1 MKDEFIV
8 LKTGRNELTK
18 VAVNEILYF
27 KADGNYTRIVIKT
40 GVTFIICK
48 NLKNTLADFESD
60 LFVKINR
67 GIVINRQFVTLLKT
81 GKAPMIKINHHE
93 VFRPSQ
99 KHIAHLK
106 HIFVHTPNGPF
117 HTMKGGVSHI
127 YRGHSHIKQ
136 KPDKK

>member
-27 KADGNYTRIVIKT
+27 KADGDYTQIRLESGETFVIS
-40 GVTFIICK
+40 K
-48 NLKNTLADFESD
+48 NLKNTLTDFESD

-67 GIVINRQFVTLLKT
+67 SIVINRQFVTQLKT
-81 GKAPMIKINHHE
+81 GKTPMVKLDDNE
-93 VFRPSQ
+93 EFRPS
-99 KHIAHLK
+99 KTHINNLK

-127 YRGHSHIKQ
+127 YSNNSHNKQ
-136 KPDKK
+136 KSDEM